1 MLLEMNWCWEMG
13 VGREMPLERLKTCQG
28 WRSQDNPERAFIQR
42 GVVLAEAFQHE
53 FIFIL
58 GDQRRGRNF

>member
-1 MLLEMNWCWEMG
+1 M
-13 VGREMPLERLKTCQG
+13 ERLKTCQG

-42 GVVLAEAFQHE
+42 DAVVIEAFQHE

-58 GDQRRGRNF
+58 GGQRRGRNF

>member
-1 MLLEMNWCWEMG
+1 M
-13 VGREMPLERLKTCQG
+13 ERLKTCQG

-42 GVVLAEAFQHE
+42 DAVVTEAFQHE

-58 GDQRRGRNF
+58 GGQRRGRNF